1 MTRLAVVLSSVRPNR
16 AGGAVAQWVV
26 DQASAVEGVEVDL
39 VDLAELNL
47 PVFAEAAPPAMAA
60 PTDPAGAAFNER
72 IKAADAI
79 IFVTPEYNWSIPGAL
94 KNAIDFLE
102 PVALAHKGVGI
113 VSYSSTGGV
122 RPAEALRVILAN
134 FQASV
139 ARRQI
144 GLNMKTDFENFST
157 FVPTPARDTEVPALV
172 ADVVASSQAL
182 ASLR

>member
-79 IFVTPEYNWSIPGAL
+79 IFVTPEYNL
-94 KNAIDFLE
+94 
-102 PVALAHKGVGI
+102 
-113 VSYSSTGGV
+113 
-122 RPAEALRVILAN
+122 
-134 FQASV
+134 
-139 ARRQI
+139 
-144 GLNMKTDFENFST
+144 
-157 FVPTPARDTEVPALV
+157 
-172 ADVVASSQAL
+172 
-182 ASLR
+182 SLIHI